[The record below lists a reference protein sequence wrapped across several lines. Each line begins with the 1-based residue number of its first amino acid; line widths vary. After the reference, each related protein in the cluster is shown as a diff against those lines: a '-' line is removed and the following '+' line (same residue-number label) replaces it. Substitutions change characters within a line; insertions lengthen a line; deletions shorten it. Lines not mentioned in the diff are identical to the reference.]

1 MWSETEKD
9 AKSNGKHS
17 RFVREAAIKAGGGEK
32 IRLPLS
38 YI

>member
-17 RFVREAAIKAGGGEK
+17 RFVREAAIKAGGGVF
-32 IRLPLS
+32 RLPLS